1 MRVLVTG
8 ASGFVGHAACRE
20 LIARGLRSARTSNAK
35 LKNDLGWA
43 PRYPSAREGI
53 PATVAALRAADK

>member
-20 LIARGLRSARTSNAK
+20 LIARGHDARAVVRRA
-35 LKNDLGWA
+35 G
-43 PRYPSAREGI
+43 
-53 PATVAALRAADK
+53 TVAALRPAP

>member
-20 LIARGLRSARTSNAK
+20 LIARGHDVRALVGARARS
-35 LKNDLGWA
+35 
-43 PRYPSAREGI
+43 PREPRPS
-53 PATVAALRAADK
+53 PAT